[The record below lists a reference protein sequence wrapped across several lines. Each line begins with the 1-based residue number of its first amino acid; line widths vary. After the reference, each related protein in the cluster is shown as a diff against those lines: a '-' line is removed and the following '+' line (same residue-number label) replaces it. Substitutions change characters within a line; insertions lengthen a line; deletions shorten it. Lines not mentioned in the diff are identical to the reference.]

1 LKNDHLLNTKK
12 IAIIGAG
19 PVGLTMAK
27 LLQQND
33 IDITVYERDID
44 PLARIWGGTLD
55 LHKNSGQEAM
65 KKAGLLQTY
74 YDLALAMG
82 INFADEKGN
91 ILLTRNPTP
100 ENQFD
105 NPEINRNALRKML
118 LDSLKSDT
126 VTWDRKLTGLEQQNG
141 KWILDFEN
149 KPGATADLVI
159 IANGGMSKA
168 RNFVSDSEVEE
179 TGTFIIQ
186 GDIPHPETNCPDF
199 FRLCNGNRLMTA
211 HQGNLF
217 VANPFNNGALSYG
230 VIFKKPE
237 EWNNGQKLDFQNT
250 NSIVEFLLNKLSN
263 WSEEYKQLIRATTFF
278 VGLPTRKFPLDK
290 PWRSN
295 RPLPITLIGD
305 TAHLM
310 PPFAGQGVNIG
321 LMDALILSDN
331 LTNGKFETI
340 QSTIDDYEQ
349 KMFVYATEAQ
359 VESSKNEIEMR
370 NPNFTFQKLINAE
383 L

>member
-1 LKNDHLLNTKK
+1 MNLLSNKK
-12 IAIIGAG
+12 VAIIGGG

-27 LLQQND
+27 LLQQNN
-33 IDITVYERDID
+33 IEITVYERDINSQT
-44 PLARIWGGTLD
+44 RIWGGTLD
-55 LHKNSGQEAM
+55 LHKNSGQVAM

-74 YDLALAMG
+74 YDLALPMG
-82 INFADEKGN
+82 INFADEHGN
-91 ILLTRNPTP
+91 ILSTRNPTP
-100 ENQFD
+100 ENKFD

-126 VTWDRKLTGLEQQNG
+126 VVWDRKLTRLEEQNG
-141 KWILDFEN
+141 KWALDFEN
-149 KPGATADLVI
+149 KPGATADFII

-168 RNFVSDSEVEE
+168 RNFVSDSEIEE

-186 GDIPHPETNCPDF
+186 GDIHQPETNCPEF
-199 FRLCNGNRLMTA
+199 FQLCNSNRLMTA
-211 HQGNLF
+211 YQGNLL

-230 VIFKKPE
+230 IIFKKPE
-237 EWNNGQKLDFQNT
+237 VWNNEKRLDFKHT
-250 NSIVEFLLNKLSN
+250 DSVIEFLLNKLSN
-263 WSEEYKQLIRATTFF
+263 WDEKYKQLIRSTTFF
-278 VGLPTRKFPLDK
+278 VGLPIRKFPLDK
-290 PWRSN
+290 PWKSN

-321 LMDALILSDN
+321 LMDTLILSDN
-331 LTNGKFETI
+331 LTGGKFETI
-340 QSTIDDYEQ
+340 QKAIDDYEQ

-359 VESSKNEIEMR
+359 EDSTRNEIEMR
-370 NPNFTFQKLINAE
+370 DPDFSFQKLINATE